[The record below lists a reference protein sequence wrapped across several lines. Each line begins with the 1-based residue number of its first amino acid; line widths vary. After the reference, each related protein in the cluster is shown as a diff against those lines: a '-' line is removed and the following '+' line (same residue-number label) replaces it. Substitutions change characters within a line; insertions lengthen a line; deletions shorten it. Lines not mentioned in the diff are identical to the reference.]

1 MTNDKEASMNINIFQ
16 YSTPVHRPWR
26 YSGQTI
32 NPGINWQSF
41 MAYIE
46 VFFLAALSIIFFYFS
61 SSAFY
66 WQSLMSLNQEFVG

>member
-1 MTNDKEASMNINIFQ
+1 MWNNCGGATGMTNEEEVSMNINIFQ

-41 MAYIE
+41 MAKKYFSWQPLVLFSFI
-46 VFFLAALSIIFFYFS
+46 FLAVLFIG
-61 SSAFY
+61 
-66 WQSLMSLNQEFVG
+66 NP